1 MEELVWRKAGAER
14 CERTEKKALAVL
26 AQPVLAQPVLAQ
38 PVLAGPTQTLAQPV
52 QAFALDGLHKLQN
65 KREEANHKLNERYL
79 VGQAK
84 QNPFMPNSNFINDI
98 EVQMNFLTPQKSIW
112 LM

>member
-14 CERTEKKALAVL
+14 CERTEKKALA
-26 AQPVLAQPVLAQ
+26 QPVQVQPAQ
-38 PVLAGPTQTLAQPV
+38 TQAQPV
-52 QAFALDGLHKLQN
+52 QAFTLDGLHKVQN

-98 EVQMNFLTPQKSIW
+98 EVQMNFLTPQKSI
-112 LM
+112 